1 MWGVGR
7 FLIHQN
13 TKSIKTKLSVPSCG
27 CVSAHEALQ
36 LVHTVRAY
44 SKTPSIQVQSRGR
57 GLMLNLWRTAVTQW
71 VCLSGVCSSQVL
83 LCFICFRF
91 GFMCAS
97 FQKVHQWSV
106 RAQSVCVCVC
116 VCVHS
121 PQPSDLTLSSV
132 DWRLFL
138 AVPHD
143 SRALLFLKA
152 ACWLAHSVTPLP
164 GHEGLQHSHAL
175 FGEVVLSNNV
185 LQGVEVTGNHQYR
198 LYLVLTLEKSEQH

>member
-1 MWGVGR
+1 MWGVGP

-27 CVSAHEALQ
+27 CVSAHKALQ

-91 GFMCAS
+91 GFMCAG

-106 RAQSVCVCVC
+106 RAQSVCVYVCVC
-116 VCVHS
+116 VCVSTVLS
-121 PQPSDLTLSSV
+121 PQTWPSAVLTGGCFWRCHMTPEPCCFWKLPADWLTQSRPYRDMKASSTATLS
-132 DWRLFL
+132 LG
-138 AVPHD
+138 
-143 SRALLFLKA
+143 K
-152 ACWLAHSVTPLP
+152 
-164 GHEGLQHSHAL
+164 
-175 FGEVVLSNNV
+175 
-185 LQGVEVTGNHQYR
+185 
-198 LYLVLTLEKSEQH
+198 